1 MEILFLSADGWKPEK
16 NEVDTVSLL
25 IDGHVMVDT
34 GWHAVHN
41 LLRENVSIRDIDMML
56 LTHLHQDHRMGL
68 PAMLFY
74 LLNAYQDASSLSVYG
89 VEGVERIVTM
99 ALEYAGKDQDYPEA
113 LAPEVNTLRAGD
125 TLKSGKLFI
134 ETASSHHAVP
144 GLMYRFTDSEGHI
157 LVYTGDTA
165 PSAEAIEFARGADIL
180 IHEHSWGAVRP
191 AENPNLAGHSG
202 AVDAAICAR
211 EAGVKQLYLVHSSPA
226 AIEESLEKARSIFP
240 ETYRAKAGNR
250 IRL

>member
-1 MEILFLSADGWKPEK
+1 MEILFLSADGWKPDK

-25 IDGHVMVDT
+25 IDGHIMVDT

-41 LLRENVSIRDIDMML
+41 LLRENVEIRMVDTLL

-74 LLNAYQDASSLSVYG
+74 LLNSYQDASTISIYG
-89 VEGVERIVTM
+89 VEGVEKIVSM
-99 ALEYAGKDQDYPEA
+99 ALEYAGKDRDYPH
-113 LAPEVNTLRAGD
+113 APAPKVKTIQAGD
-125 TLKSGKLFI
+125 PLKAGNLFV
-134 ETASSHHAVP
+134 ETAHSHHAVP
-144 GLMYRFTDSEGHI
+144 GLMYRFTDNEGHR

-191 AENPNLAGHSG
+191 VDDPNAPKHSSAE
-202 AVDAAICAR
+202 DAAICAR

-240 ETYRAKAGNR
+240 ETYRAKAGDR